1 MIEADVKA
9 LRAMMLLGTEERL
22 KPFLS
27 WLKES
32 LLHESKI
39 GYRQQ
44 NDVENRW
51 AQGGCQKLE
60 EVIKAI
66 ESAPTAMKAIEDNA
80 RRDRNA
86 GGAY

>member
-1 MIEADVKA
+1 MIEADAKA

-39 GYRQQ
+39 GYRQRY
-44 NDVENRW
+44 EKILGR
-51 AQGGCQKLE
+51 
-60 EVIKAI
+60 KA
-66 ESAPTAMKAIEDNA
+66 
-80 RRDRNA
+80 
-86 GGAY
+86 